1 MWKLTIEDDQGSS
14 TVVPLVRNEYTLG
27 RTEDNTIRLTE
38 RNVSRK
44 HAKLVKKDEH
54 WFLVDESS
62 YNGCFVNGVRLAEP
76 VALAPRDLVQIADYR
91 LELDTDETFDASALP
106 GNARLSDTLT
116 SSPQNLVAQCDRL
129 VMVLGPT
136 IGHEFLLGRTRQVL
150 GRGEDSDICINHPSV
165 SRRHAEIAPLG
176 ESRYELVDLNSA
188 NGLTINGVGLSRGLL
203 DAHDLIELGDVV
215 LKFIPAGE
223 VYRRTAEEA
232 AQLSELLGV
241 EEDGS
246 PVSFRLRLRNLFS
259 TMSLTTR
266 FAVGTLAL
274 LSLSLFVVAAV
285 TNQKTPLPVR
295 TGVSVSPERPS
306 ASAERASMVTPEPPT
321 LSLLDRAQRLLEN
334 GEIEKA
340 HELLGGIP
348 PKAPET
354 ADARFALIEQKWA
367 DALFDQAN
375 QTESAD
381 TKRRLWDTIASTPT
395 VDPER
400 REIARN
406 ALSLLDRAPSD
417 PQSFALDQKPAGTGR
432 ARAKLPTTTT
442 ATTAPTKKKT
452 AAAGNPELGVSGTAK
467 DALAAKQALRAK
479 VQAGT
484 ATESDKRLL
493 RVLCRQLGDA
503 SCSR

>member
-38 RNVSRK
+38 RNVSRA
-44 HAKLVKKDEH
+44 HAKLVKNGEH
-54 WFLVDESS
+54 WFLVDQSS

-76 VALAPRDLVQIADYR
+76 TALAPRDLIQIADYR

-116 SSPQNLVAQCDRL
+116 NSPQNLVAQCDRL
-129 VMVLGPT
+129 VMVLGPAV
-136 IGHEFLLGRTRQVL
+136 GHEYLLGRSRQIL

-176 ESRYELVDLNSA
+176 DNRYELVDLNSA
-188 NGLTINGVGLSRGLL
+188 NGLSINGVALSRGLL

-232 AQLSELLGV
+232 AQLSALLGV

-246 PVSFRLRLRNLFS
+246 PVRFGLRLRNLFS
-259 TMSLTTR
+259 TMSMPTR
-266 FAVGTLAL
+266 FAVGTLTL
-274 LSLSLFVVAAV
+274 LSVSLFVVAAV
-285 TNQKTPLPVR
+285 TREKPPVTLR
-295 TGVSVSPERPS
+295 TGISP
-306 ASAERASMVTPEPPT
+306 SAERVSVVAPEPPV
-321 LSLLDRAQRLLEN
+321 LSVLDRAQRLLED
-334 GEIEKA
+334 GELDRA
-340 HELLGGIP
+340 HALLGGIAP
-348 PKAPET
+348 GAPET
-354 ADARFALIEQKWA
+354 NDARFALIEQKWA

-375 QTESAD
+375 QTESTE
-381 TKRRLWDTIASTPT
+381 TKRRLWDTIANTPS
-395 VDPER
+395 VDPGR

-406 ALSLLDRAPSD
+406 ALSLLDRDASSE
-417 PQSFALDQKPAGTGR
+417 PQLLTATEPKPATAGR
-432 ARAKLPTTTT
+432 ARTEVKPPTTTST
-442 ATTAPTKKKT
+442 TKKKT